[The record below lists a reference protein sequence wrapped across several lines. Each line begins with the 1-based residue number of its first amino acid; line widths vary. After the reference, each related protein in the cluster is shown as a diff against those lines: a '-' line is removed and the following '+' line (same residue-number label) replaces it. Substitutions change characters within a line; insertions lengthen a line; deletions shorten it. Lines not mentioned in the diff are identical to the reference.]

1 MQSQSVFMVA
11 KVTLVDTIKILGI
24 TDTYWQSPFTKYC
37 LPPTEKISSFIG
49 LFPKL
54 DIYKLFHSYQAP
66 SLFQTTTI

>member
-37 LPPTEKISSFIG
+37 LPPIEKISSFIG
-49 LFPKL
+49 LFPEL
-54 DIYKLFHSYQAP
+54 DI
-66 SLFQTTTI
+66 